1 MYKDGDYRGL
11 SLEEVIL
18 AIHDELRENRA
29 FLQMSL
35 LDPDP
40 DNRPAEDLRIRKIME
55 LAGVMENV
63 LDTLVGDTCGSEAE
77 AGHDGEE
84 IPCREESE
92 GGVDV
97 EYRSHTPGKPDES
110 ENIEQDWNMDA
121 VGDEAEDVK
130 KKKDK
135 TKKGKKNKKDN
146 WSVNDE
152 IRVLDVL
159 ICICI
164 TSIFFTTE
172 GKISSIYDPQKLP
185 SLNKYDSIYTLN
197 YYEFWDADHKCI
209 HLHGRIHLEKVGD
222 VKNAILVSTERM
234 NLEEYARTIES
245 MRTIYS
251 VIEIRPSEFIL
262 APEKHEKSKLYN
274 VLGLRTSK
282 GLYPAKDLQPRPA
295 RRLYTELD
303 KIDELDILGMSPYG
317 DDSIID
323 NINKKKKVRIYIY
336 NKKSNAETEVW
347 KKKLTC
353 DYELFDSEEI

>member
-1 MYKDGDYRGL
+1 MSRGL
-11 SLEEVIL
+11 LLGNGINARLGIKNLSVESIGNRFNKNVLIYFDIIRVLFHVELEEK
-18 AIHDELRENRA
+18 
-29 FLQMSL
+29 FLQDLERKGSNIGIETL
-35 LDPDP
+35 
-40 DNRPAEDLRIRKIME
+40 AEILY
-55 LAGVMENV
+55 
-63 LDTLVGDTCGSEAE
+63 
-77 AGHDGEE
+77 
-84 IPCREESE
+84 
-92 GGVDV
+92 
-97 EYRSHTPGKPDES
+97 EY
-110 ENIEQDWNMDA
+110 I
-121 VGDEAEDVK
+121 
-130 KKKDK
+130 
-135 TKKGKKNKKDN
+135 KKNKKDN

-159 ICICI
+159 TCICI

-172 GKISSIYDPQKLP
+172 GKISSIYDPQNLP
-185 SLNKYDSIYTLN
+185 ALNKYDSIYTLN

-245 MRTIYS
+245 MRKIYA

>member
-1 MYKDGDYRGL
+1 MLRKREIMSRGL
-11 SLEEVIL
+11 LLGNGINARLGIKNLSVESIGNRFNKNVLIYFDIIRVLFHVELEEK
-18 AIHDELRENRA
+18 
-29 FLQMSL
+29 FLQDLERKGSNIGIETL
-35 LDPDP
+35 
-40 DNRPAEDLRIRKIME
+40 AEILYEHI
-55 LAGVMENV
+55 
-63 LDTLVGDTCGSEAE
+63 
-77 AGHDGEE
+77 
-84 IPCREESE
+84 
-92 GGVDV
+92 
-97 EYRSHTPGKPDES
+97 
-110 ENIEQDWNMDA
+110 
-121 VGDEAEDVK
+121 
-130 KKKDK
+130 
-135 TKKGKKNKKDN
+135 KKNKKDN

>member
-1 MYKDGDYRGL
+1 MSRGL
-11 SLEEVIL
+11 LLGNGINARLGIKNLSVESIGNRFNKNVLIYFDIIRVLFHVELEEK
-18 AIHDELRENRA
+18 
-29 FLQMSL
+29 FLQDLERKGSNIGIETL
-35 LDPDP
+35 
-40 DNRPAEDLRIRKIME
+40 AEILY
-55 LAGVMENV
+55 
-63 LDTLVGDTCGSEAE
+63 
-77 AGHDGEE
+77 
-84 IPCREESE
+84 
-92 GGVDV
+92 
-97 EYRSHTPGKPDES
+97 EY
-110 ENIEQDWNMDA
+110 I
-121 VGDEAEDVK
+121 
-130 KKKDK
+130 
-135 TKKGKKNKKDN
+135 KKNKKDN

-245 MRTIYS
+245 MRKIYS

>member
-63 LDTLVGDTCGSEAE
+63 LDTLVRDTCRSEAE

-130 KKKDK
+130 RRK
-135 TKKGKKNKKDN
+135 
-146 WSVNDE
+146 
-152 IRVLDVL
+152 IRR
-159 ICICI
+159 
-164 TSIFFTTE
+164 
-172 GKISSIYDPQKLP
+172 KRK
-185 SLNKYDSIYTLN
+185 
-197 YYEFWDADHKCI
+197 
-209 HLHGRIHLEKVGD
+209 EK
-222 VKNAILVSTERM
+222 
-234 NLEEYARTIES
+234 
-245 MRTIYS
+245 
-251 VIEIRPSEFIL
+251 
-262 APEKHEKSKLYN
+262 
-274 VLGLRTSK
+274 
-282 GLYPAKDLQPRPA
+282 
-295 RRLYTELD
+295 
-303 KIDELDILGMSPYG
+303 
-317 DDSIID
+317 
-323 NINKKKKVRIYIY
+323 
-336 NKKSNAETEVW
+336 
-347 KKKLTC
+347 
-353 DYELFDSEEI
+353 

>member
-63 LDTLVGDTCGSEAE
+63 LDTLVRDTCRSEAE

-130 KKKDK
+130 KERKIKRIKKERRR
-135 TKKGKKNKKDN
+135 GKRNKQGEPRCHRAAFPMPAPLFPFLKYGTGG
-146 WSVNDE
+146 VFMAE
-152 IRVLDVL
+152 
-159 ICICI
+159 
-164 TSIFFTTE
+164 F
-172 GKISSIYDPQKLP
+172 
-185 SLNKYDSIYTLN
+185 SL
-197 YYEFWDADHKCI
+197 
-209 HLHGRIHLEKVGD
+209 
-222 VKNAILVSTERM
+222 
-234 NLEEYARTIES
+234 
-245 MRTIYS
+245 
-251 VIEIRPSEFIL
+251 FI
-262 APEKHEKSKLYN
+262 
-274 VLGLRTSK
+274 
-282 GLYPAKDLQPRPA
+282 
-295 RRLYTELD
+295 
-303 KIDELDILGMSPYG
+303 
-317 DDSIID
+317 
-323 NINKKKKVRIYIY
+323 
-336 NKKSNAETEVW
+336 
-347 KKKLTC
+347 
-353 DYELFDSEEI
+353 

>member
-63 LDTLVGDTCGSEAE
+63 LDTLMRDTCGPEAE

-135 TKKGKKNKKDN
+135 TKKERKIKRIKKERRRGKRNKQGEPRCHRAAFPMPAPLFPFLKYGTGG
-146 WSVNDE
+146 VFMAE
-152 IRVLDVL
+152 
-159 ICICI
+159 
-164 TSIFFTTE
+164 F
-172 GKISSIYDPQKLP
+172 
-185 SLNKYDSIYTLN
+185 SL
-197 YYEFWDADHKCI
+197 
-209 HLHGRIHLEKVGD
+209 
-222 VKNAILVSTERM
+222 
-234 NLEEYARTIES
+234 
-245 MRTIYS
+245 
-251 VIEIRPSEFIL
+251 FI
-262 APEKHEKSKLYN
+262 
-274 VLGLRTSK
+274 
-282 GLYPAKDLQPRPA
+282 
-295 RRLYTELD
+295 
-303 KIDELDILGMSPYG
+303 
-317 DDSIID
+317 
-323 NINKKKKVRIYIY
+323 
-336 NKKSNAETEVW
+336 
-347 KKKLTC
+347 
-353 DYELFDSEEI
+353 

>member
-1 MYKDGDYRGL
+1 MY
-11 SLEEVIL
+11 EHI
-18 AIHDELRENRA
+18 
-29 FLQMSL
+29 
-35 LDPDP
+35 
-40 DNRPAEDLRIRKIME
+40 
-55 LAGVMENV
+55 
-63 LDTLVGDTCGSEAE
+63 
-77 AGHDGEE
+77 
-84 IPCREESE
+84 
-92 GGVDV
+92 
-97 EYRSHTPGKPDES
+97 
-110 ENIEQDWNMDA
+110 
-121 VGDEAEDVK
+121 
-130 KKKDK
+130 
-135 TKKGKKNKKDN
+135 KKNKKDN

>member
-1 MYKDGDYRGL
+1 MSRGL
-11 SLEEVIL
+11 LLGNGINARLGIKNLSVESIGNRFNKNVLIYFDIIRVLFHVELEEK
-18 AIHDELRENRA
+18 
-29 FLQMSL
+29 FLQDLERKGSNIGIETL
-35 LDPDP
+35 
-40 DNRPAEDLRIRKIME
+40 AEILYEHI
-55 LAGVMENV
+55 
-63 LDTLVGDTCGSEAE
+63 
-77 AGHDGEE
+77 
-84 IPCREESE
+84 
-92 GGVDV
+92 
-97 EYRSHTPGKPDES
+97 
-110 ENIEQDWNMDA
+110 
-121 VGDEAEDVK
+121 
-130 KKKDK
+130 
-135 TKKGKKNKKDN
+135 KKNKKDN